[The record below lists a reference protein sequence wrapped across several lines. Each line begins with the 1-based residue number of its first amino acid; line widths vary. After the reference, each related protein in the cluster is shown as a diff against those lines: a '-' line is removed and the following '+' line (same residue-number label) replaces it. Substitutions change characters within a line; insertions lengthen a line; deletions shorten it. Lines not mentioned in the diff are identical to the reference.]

1 MGFMDDIKGKA
12 EGMLGEG
19 GGQHAGLIKGI
30 MEMLQDRQ
38 SGGLNGL
45 IESFRQKGLGNVIS
59 SWIGTGQNQPISP
72 DQVKEGMGP
81 QRMEQVASKAGMST
95 DEAAAKLS
103 EHLPNVVDKLT
114 PEGKVPEGGMMEQ
127 GIEMLKSK
135 LFH

>member
-12 EGMLGEG
+12 EEMMGQS
-19 GGQHAGLIKGI
+19 GGQHVGLLKGV
-30 MEMLQDRQ
+30 MEMLQDKQ
-38 SGGLNGL
+38 NGGLNGL
-45 IESFRQKGLGNVIS
+45 IESFRQKGLGDVIS

-72 DQVKEGMGP
+72 DQVKEGMG
-81 QRMEQVASKAGMST
+81 RERLEQVAAKAGMST

-114 PEGKVPEGGMMEQ
+114 PEGKVPEGGMLDKGLEL
-127 GIEMLKSK
+127 LKSR